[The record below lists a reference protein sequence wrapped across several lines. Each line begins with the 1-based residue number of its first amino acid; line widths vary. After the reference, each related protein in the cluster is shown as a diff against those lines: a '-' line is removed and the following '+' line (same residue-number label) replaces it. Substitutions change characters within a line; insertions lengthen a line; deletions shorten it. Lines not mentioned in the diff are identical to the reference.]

1 MAKQVRA
8 SRPSSEQE
16 QLPIQAVERPI
27 LCNPY
32 DEPEHHWEYD
42 TDGTA
47 RVRPGRR
54 PASYFYTTQRAGA
67 KQQSLFAE
75 ATRDTLPLI
84 NRLRDDV
91 RRWRAT
97 GRYEGVTE
105 TTRTL
110 LRHWANPERERR
122 LFFCQREAVETIIYL
137 HEVLDYGRGTR
148 FNEKVMP
155 ADFQKLSK
163 GERPSFAEESFV
175 IPTLLDGALRRYG
188 CKMATGSGKT
198 VVMAMLVAWA
208 FCNRGRVP
216 GAEQF
221 PGATLVLCPN
231 LTVRER
237 LQVLRPDR
245 ADNYYEA
252 FDLVPSILL
261 PYLRTGRLL
270 VMNWHALAPE
280 AENVEAGVG
289 YRVIE
294 KGPESPQAFARRLL
308 GDLADRGPLLVL
320 NDEAHHAYRPK
331 PSAEKEKLSADEK
344 AEREEATVWVE
355 GLERLQAAVGI
366 RFCADLSATPFYLG
380 GSGYIEGSP
389 FPWLVSDFGLVDAIE
404 SGITKI
410 PRLPVSDSTG
420 RPEPQYFRLWH
431 HITSN
436 LKAGEKLTG
445 GKPKPE
451 VVWRE
456 AESALVT
463 LASQWKEKFELAEQ
477 ARPGQEIIPPV
488 LIIVCDN
495 TEIAEYFYRKISGES
510 EEEVEGAI
518 EVADESEDTDEATP
532 VKKGKKKVKRTV
544 YGMGALFPDFLS
556 NRQGLRRTL
565 RIDAKLLAKAD
576 GGTND
581 LPANRKQAAEAL
593 RHIVATVGKRGEPG
607 EQVRCVVSVQML
619 SEGWDANNVTH
630 ILGLRAFGSQL
641 LCEQVVG
648 RALRRQSYTPD
659 PVTGLLIEEYA
670 DVYGVPFT
678 LIPFRGKGG
687 KGGTPPE
694 RPVNRVRAIP
704 SRAALAIRFPVVE
717 GYAFALQRNLL
728 KANVS
733 QMEELEV
740 TPDKTPTAL
749 FVQPQVGINT
759 SGAKTKASFAFK
771 LQTRKEFYESTHL
784 QAIEFDIARQIVTAL
799 TEVTEYE
806 RLKLKHSSRHQLF
819 PQVLGF
825 VQQYVNEKIK
835 FKGQNKCELGL
846 ETYTRRVIERLLDA
860 IEPDDTQG
868 ESPMLPILNQTRP
881 TDSTARVSFTTARP
895 VYPTVKSHLDYVVVD
910 TETWEQSATFWLEAS
925 DEVVSYAKN
934 DHLECGIPYDYLNLS
949 HTYFP
954 DFLVRLKNGNTL
966 LLEVKG
972 YEHDQTKSKHQAA
985 HEWIAEINNWA
996 QLGHWQFGVCS
1007 DPQMLP
1013 SLLTQWSKTAESPRL

>member
-1 MAKQVRA
+1 MAKQA
-8 SRPSSEQE
+8 KTNKPTPEQE

-32 DEPEHHWEYD
+32 DEPDQHWEYD
-42 TDGTA
+42 EEGKA

-75 ATRDTLPLI
+75 ASRDTLPLI
-84 NRLRDDV
+84 NRLRGDV
-91 RRWRAT
+91 RRWRA

-122 LFFCQREAVETIIYL
+122 LFFCQRETVETIIYL

-148 FNEKVMP
+148 FKGQVAP
-155 ADFQKLSK
+155 ADFQQLAQ

-175 IPTLLDGALRRYG
+175 VPTLLDGMLRRYG

-270 VMNWHALAPE
+270 VMNWHGLAPE

-289 YRVIE
+289 YRVVE

-331 PSAEKEKLSADEK
+331 PTAGTEKLSADEK

-355 GLERLQAAVGI
+355 GLERLQASVGI

-431 HITSN
+431 HITAN
-436 LKAGEKLTG
+436 LKPGEKLTG

-451 VVWRE
+451 VVWRG
-456 AESALVT
+456 AEGALKT
-463 LASQWKEKFELAEQ
+463 LASQWKEKFVLAEE

-488 LIIVCDN
+488 LILVCDN

-510 EEEVEGAI
+510 EEESEA
-518 EVADESEDTDEATP
+518 ADLPETTDNAEDTNEAAP
-532 VKKGKKKVKRTV
+532 AKSRGKKKIRRTV
-544 YGMGALFPDFLS
+544 YGTGAIFPELLS
-556 NRQGLRRTL
+556 NQAGLRRTL
-565 RIDAKLLAKAD
+565 RIDAKLLAKAESD
-576 GGTND
+576 DPTVTR
-581 LPANRKQAAEAL
+581 PQAAEAL
-593 RHIVATVGKRGEPG
+593 RQLVATVGKRGEPG

-648 RALRRQSYTPD
+648 RALRRQNYTPD
-659 PVTGLLIEEYA
+659 TTTGLLVEEYA

-678 LIPFRGKGG
+678 LIPFRGQGG
-687 KGGTPPE
+687 GGSTPPE
-694 RPVNRVRAIP
+694 RPINRVRAVP
-704 SRAALAIRFPVVE
+704 ARAALEIRFPLVE

-728 KANVS
+728 RAAID
-733 QMEELEV
+733 QMETMEIK
-740 TPDKTPTAL
+740 PDQTPTAL

-759 SGAKTKASFAFK
+759 SGTTAKAFFEPKKQDRKA
-771 LQTRKEFYESTHL
+771 FYASTHL

-799 TEVTEYE
+799 TQETTYE
-806 RLKLKHSSRHQLF
+806 RLKLKHTSRHQLF

-825 VQQYVNEKIK
+825 VKQYVGEKVK
-835 FKGQNKCELGL
+835 FKGNDKRELGL
-846 ETYTRRVIERLLDA
+846 DIYTRRVIERLLDA
-860 IEPDDTQG
+860 IEPDETQG
-868 ESPMLPILNQTRP
+868 EQPLLPILNQTRP

-895 VYPTVKSHLDYVVVD
+895 VYPTQKSHLDFVVVD
-910 TETWEQSATFWLEAS
+910 TETWEQSAAFWLEAS
-925 DEVVSYAKN
+925 EHVISYAKN
-934 DHLECGIPYDYLNLS
+934 DHLECGIHYDYLNLP
-949 HTYFP
+949 HTYF
-954 DFLVRLKNGNTL
+954 LGRL
-966 LLEVKG
+966 
-972 YEHDQTKSKHQAA
+972 HQMR
-985 HEWIAEINNWA
+985 
-996 QLGHWQFGVCS
+996 S
-1007 DPQMLP
+1007 
-1013 SLLTQWSKTAESPRL
+1013 